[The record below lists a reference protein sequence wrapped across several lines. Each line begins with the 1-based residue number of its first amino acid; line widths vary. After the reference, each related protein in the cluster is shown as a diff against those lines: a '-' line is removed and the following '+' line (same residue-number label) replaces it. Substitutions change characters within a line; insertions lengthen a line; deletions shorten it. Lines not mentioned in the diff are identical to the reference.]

1 MKPGTACA
9 LLLLSASVAFADPA
23 PNKIFITSTSKTN
36 QPAKAGQASSEAAAI
51 ARQME
56 VFTAEALSDQ
66 FPCSSS
72 LTTDDVGA
80 LLSWERQRDLLGNP
94 SPENLAAIAASLGTQ
109 VLIDYQVTQIGD
121 RITVTGTAMSSANG
135 RTLARKTVALPQGDG
150 MVDAMEGFAKE
161 FAGSMGQAG
170 PKCKGGWKG
179 TVSVASSGG
188 GSAPTPDGH
197 DTMKGNSS
205 LHLDCQVQNSLA
217 NCTVTFS
224 SSMNTKDSNYSA
236 KASGQVETPVSVDV
250 ADGKTTI
257 KIGMVTVHGT
267 RSLSL
272 AGMGGESADDFQF
285 GGWTAEGAGKPGDSL
300 SGSWSDGA
308 GTTVSWGLSMK

>member
-1 MKPGTACA
+1 MKPISVCV
-9 LLLLSASVAFADPA
+9 LLMLSASVVFADPA

-66 FPCSSS
+66 YPCSSS

-80 LLSWERQRDLLGNP
+80 LLNWERQRDLLGNP

-109 VLIDYQVTQIGD
+109 TLIDYQVTQIGD
-121 RITVTGTAMSSANG
+121 RVTVTGTAMSSANG
-135 RTLARKTVALPQGDG
+135 KTLARKTVALPQGDG
-150 MVDAMEGFAKE
+150 MVDTMEAFAKD

-179 TVSVASSGG
+179 TISVEFAGG
-188 GSAPTPDGH
+188 GTAPSPETH
-197 DTMKGNSS
+197 DVLSGSSS

-224 SSMNTKDSNYSA
+224 SNTTMKDTNYSA
-236 KASGQVETPVSVDV
+236 QVNDKAETPVSIDV
-250 ADGKTTI
+250 VGGKTTI
-257 KIGMVTVHGT
+257 KIAMVTVHGT
-267 RSLSL
+267 RNLTIQ
-272 AGMGGESADDFQF
+272 GMGGESKDEFQF

-300 SGSWSDGA
+300 SGSWTDGA
-308 GTTVSWGLSMK
+308 GTTISWSLSMK